1 MTKRFSLKN
10 FLLNYLVL
18 VAIVLLVI
26 ITIIVEPKFLS
37 GENLTNIMRQFGP
50 LSFVSLG
57 MTFVIIGGFIDLSV
71 AGIIS
76 LVAVVTVSL
85 IDPLGQVPALILGMT
100 LFTLVPL
107 LLSHGFAPAWR
118 PLVGTLAPSA
128 ISDGWTM
135 LIVLVVDILGLSVLV
150 AATGGSQQSPFQ
162 AVYFLLPTLALFLR
176 QSPTRVLVT
185 ATVVFVSF
193 SVLMGPRHFH
203 NGHGYGGDR
212 HNAIS
217 YWFVSMASLAVAVY
231 IGLAT
236 TPP

>member
-1 MTKRFSLKN
+1 MQRTSLRSPLTLRLGAAAAASEAPSAYAPEVTPKTTMPSLTIASGT
-10 FLLNYLVL
+10 LLSQVFVL
-18 VAIVLLVI
+18 VILALGAALLSQPYGRLRERSRI
-26 ITIIVEPKFLS
+26 
-37 GENLTNIMRQFGP
+37 P
-50 LSFVSLG
+50 LPSH
-57 MTFVIIGGFIDLSV
+57 
-71 AGIIS
+71 
-76 LVAVVTVSL
+76 
-85 IDPLGQVPALILGMT
+85 PALILGMT

-128 ISDGWTM
+128 ISDGSTM
-135 LIVLVVDILGLSVLV
+135 LIVLVVDVLGLSVLV

-185 ATVVFVSF
+185 AAVVFASF

-212 HNAIS
+212 HNAVS

>member
-1 MTKRFSLKN
+1 MPSLTIASGT
-10 FLLNYLVL
+10 LLSQVLVL
-18 VAIVLLVI
+18 VILALGALL
-26 ITIIVEPKFLS
+26 LS
-37 GENLTNIMRQFGP
+37 QPYGRLRERSRIP
-50 LSFVSLG
+50 LPSH
-57 MTFVIIGGFIDLSV
+57 
-71 AGIIS
+71 
-76 LVAVVTVSL
+76 
-85 IDPLGQVPALILGMT
+85 PALILGMT